1 MSAATQSALPIESYP
16 DRMTPKQV
24 ATVLNVN
31 ERHVRTLIHA
41 GALEGINLGARGCSY
56 YRVNRDSVVAFMA
69 KNKTV

>member
-1 MSAATQSALPIESYP
+1 
-16 DRMTPKQV
+16 MTPKQV

-56 YRVNRDSVVAFMA
+56 YRVNRDSVIAFMA
-69 KNKTV
+69 KNKTA